1 MSNIYEIS
9 GSGLRLTIT
18 GARDVKVNDIHGT
31 IEMLD
36 ELAEGVKYQLFDAGK
51 VAGPNHI
58 YYAATNADYAMGN
71 GINISN
77 NLNVETLLYAACENQ
92 INKAIEFL
100 GVSKTT
106 ETLAVAIFSKK
117 DENRLA
123 EDIATHLGT
132 VDDSVLEITS
142 EKYESIK
149 GLYEITEIAI
159 ETVGSDRNEA
169 LTNLIAE
176 KGALLSLRR

>member
-1 MSNIYEIS
+1 M
-9 GSGLRLTIT
+9 
-18 GARDVKVNDIHGT
+18 NDIHGT
-31 IEMLD
+31 LGMLD
-36 ELAEGVKYQLFDAGK
+36 ELAEGANYQLFDAGK
-51 VAGPNHI
+51 VAGLDHI
-58 YYAATNADYAMGN
+58 YYAAANADYAMSN

-106 ETLAVAIFSKK
+106 ETLAVAIFSEK
-117 DENRLA
+117 DQSSLA
-123 EDIATHLGT
+123 EDIAAHLGT
-132 VDDSVLEITS
+132 VDDSVLDITQ

-149 GLYEITEIAI
+149 GLYEITETAI
-159 ETVGSDRNEA
+159 ETVGTHRNTA
-169 LTNLIAE
+169 LTSLIAE

>member
-1 MSNIYEIS
+1 MPHIYEIS
-9 GSGLRLTIT
+9 GSELKLTIT

-31 IEMLD
+31 LGMLD
-36 ELAEGVKYQLFDAGK
+36 ELAAGAKYQLFDAGK
-51 VAGPNHI
+51 VAGPDHI
-58 YYAATNADYAMGN
+58 YYAAANADYAMSN

-106 ETLAVAIFSKK
+106 ETLAVAIFSEK
-117 DENRLA
+117 DQSSLA
-123 EDIATHLGT
+123 EEIAAHLGT
-132 VDDSVLEITS
+132 VDDSVLDITP

-149 GLYEITEIAI
+149 GLYEITETAI
-159 ETVGSDRNEA
+159 ETVGSDKNKA
-169 LTNLIAE
+169 ITSLIAE